1 MVNQGPISLPLTILS
16 VLIPFFLMNSCIAT
30 SEEKGTALI
39 RKTCNHTMYE
49 KICISIF
56 ESDPRSFKANYTGLL
71 RIGIEL
77 SVSLTND
84 TLSYI
89 SKVFDNTSETS
100 NHTLW
105 LKMKG
110 CHDNYDFAVFEI
122 SQATDL
128 FDKGLYRDASRKVAF
143 ANEAAFLCRTS
154 GVPQFVERNNKVD
167 KFTHDIVLLLYPN
180 PPK

>member
-1 MVNQGPISLPLTILS
+1 
-16 VLIPFFLMNSCIAT
+16 MNSCVAT
-30 SEEKGTALI
+30 SEEKGAALI

-49 KICISIF
+49 KICISMF

-89 SKVFDNTSETS
+89 SKVFDNTSEAS

-105 LKMKG
+105 LKMKD

-122 SQATDL
+122 SQALDL
-128 FDKGLYRDASRKVAF
+128 FDKGFYGDASRKVSYASD
-143 ANEAAFLCRTS
+143 AAFLCRTN
-154 GVPQFVERNNKVD
+154 GVPQFTERNKKVD
-167 KFTHDIVLLLYPN
+167 KFTSDIMLLLYPN

>member
-1 MVNQGPISLPLTILS
+1 MVVLS
-16 VLIPFFLMNSCIAT
+16 VLIPFLLMNSCVAT
-30 SEEKGTALI
+30 SEEKGAALI
-39 RKTCNHTMYE
+39 RKTCNHATYE
-49 KICISIF
+49 KICISMF
-56 ESDPRSFKANYTGLL
+56 ESDPRSFKAYHTGLL

-105 LKMKG
+105 LKMQD
-110 CHDNYDFAVFEI
+110 CHNNYDFAVFEI

-128 FDKGLYRDASRKVAF
+128 VNIGLYCDASTQVDFAF
-143 ANEAAFLCRTS
+143 QAAFLCYTS
-154 GVPQFVERNNKVD
+154 GVPQFVEINKKVY
-167 KFTHDIVLLLYPN
+167 KFTYDTMTLLYISQSS
-180 PPK
+180 